1 MQRLRSEIKGFLLL
15 AGIFLF
21 VLSVDIF
28 AVYLYYSH
36 VMDFIHR
43 QPENIKGDAGI
54 LFFGDYEDHG
64 KRLGSDSKKRAGLA
78 IDFYQS
84 GKIRKVVCVG
94 GYPYNYWKGKPHL
107 MKNFLIENRVS
118 PTDILYDSASY
129 NTLTN
134 WYEARK
140 IINRYSFDTVIAISA
155 PLHIYRISEMIDMQ
169 NTYYAT
175 YTYNFK
181 SLNDYWILFKDVH
194 HEFVSQALNRI
205 LKDELR
211 NKLVLIYGFISNQFD
226 KIF

>member
-15 AGIFLF
+15 AGIFSF
-21 VLSVDIF
+21 VLSVDIL

-64 KRLGSDSKKRAGLA
+64 KRLGLDSKKRAGLA
-78 IDFYQS
+78 IDFYQT

-118 PTDILYDSASY
+118 PIDILHDSASY

-134 WYEARK
+134 WREAQK
-140 IINRYSFDTVIAISA
+140 IINRCGFDTIIAISA
-155 PLHIYRISEMIDMQ
+155 PLHIYRISGMIE
-169 NTYYAT
+169 TPTAYFAT
-175 YTYNFK
+175 YSYNIKNFH
-181 SLNDYWILFKDVH
+181 DYWTLFKDVH
-194 HEFVSQALNRI
+194 HEFISQILNLI

-211 NKLVLIYGFISNQFD
+211 NKLVLIYGFFSNQFD